1 MKCLFIIFFLIGF
14 FIIPSFAQDIFLLMK
29 TKGFKNYKYY
39 PGDHI
44 HLRMKAD
51 TLTREING
59 VLTGISDSS
68 IILNGSEEIYLR
80 DITVVFRNRQMVRLT
95 KNLCYIAGS
104 GYLFIDALNRTINRE
119 YPIVT
124 QGALKTGGIIV
135 GSGLMIWPF
144 QINRIRVGKKWR
156 LKCLVL

>member
-1 MKCLFIIFFLIGF
+1 MKRLLITFFLIGV
-14 FIIPSFAQDIFLLMK
+14 FIISSFSQDIFLLQK
-29 TKGFKNYKYY
+29 TRGLKNYKYF

-51 TLTREING
+51 TLTREISG

-68 IILNGSEEIYLR
+68 IIVNGSEEIYLR
-80 DITVVFRNRQMVRLT
+80 DITVVFRNRRMVRLT
-95 KNLCYIAGS
+95 KNLCYFAGA
-104 GYLFIDALNRTINRE
+104 GYFFLDALNRTINHE
-119 YPIVT
+119 YPVIT
-124 QGALKTGGIIV
+124 QSTLITGSIIV
-135 GSGLMIWPF
+135 GSGLMISPF